1 MDGVNKKQMA
11 KKAIL
16 FYLEKEP
23 GRQIYEYNVTE
34 GQVKKVMQELEK
46 LVKRINK
53 KEFDATPGYHCRW
66 CDYRNI
72 CEEAV

>member
-1 MDGVNKKQMA
+1 MLQPLNKEQ
-11 KKAIL
+11 
-16 FYLEKEP
+16 KEAVEHM
-23 GRQIYEYNVTE
+23 GSR
-34 GQVKKVMQELEK
+34 QVKKVMQELEK

>member
-1 MDGVNKKQMA
+1 MKAGTLP

-23 GRQIYEYNVTE
+23 GYQIYEYNVTDM
-34 GQVKKVMQELEK
+34 QVKKVMQELEK

>member
-1 MDGVNKKQMA
+1 M
-11 KKAIL
+11 
-16 FYLEKEP
+16 
-23 GRQIYEYNVTE
+23 
-34 GQVKKVMQELEK
+34 QVKKVMQELEK